1 MMFSIKNA
9 GFWYKP
15 EREIFRDV
23 TFSLER
29 GKILCILGPNGI
41 GKSTLLKCCGN
52 ILPVRT
58 GEVRMDGKEIEHWS
72 RRELAQKVG
81 YVPQAHTIVFPFSVL
96 QLVLLGRTPHIA
108 EYSRPG
114 QKDIKIAEEALKS
127 VGIEH
132 LRDAPVNRIS
142 GGECQLAMIAR
153 ALAQEPSILILDEP
167 TNHLDFGNQIRILH
181 ILNKLAKERSISIIM
196 STHYPDH
203 TFLLSCQ
210 VGIMT
215 NGIVSL
221 VGHAEDVVT
230 EDSLEKTYQISIGIH
245 FIEPAKRNV
254 CVPSYP

>member
-1 MMFSIKNA
+1 MFSMKNA

-23 TFSLER
+23 TFSLKR
-29 GKILCILGPNGI
+29 GQILCILGPNGI
-41 GKSTLLKCCGN
+41 GKSTLLKCCGRV
-52 ILPVRT
+52 LPLRI
-58 GEVRMDGKEIEHWS
+58 GEVRIEGKEIEHWS
-72 RRELAQKVG
+72 RRKLAQKVG
-81 YVPQAHTIVFPFSVL
+81 YVPQAHHIVFPFSVL
-96 QLVLLGRTPHIA
+96 QLVLLGRTPHIP

-114 QKDIKIAEEALKS
+114 DNDVKIAEEALKS

-153 ALAQEPSILILDEP
+153 ALAQEPSLMILDEP
-167 TNHLDFGNQIRILH
+167 TNHLDFGNQVRILH
-181 ILNKLAKERSISIIM
+181 ILNKLAIERNISIIM

-203 TFLLSCQ
+203 TFLLSCH

-215 NGIVSL
+215 EGIVSL
-221 VGHAEDVVT
+221 VGQAEDVVT
-230 EDSLEKTYQISIGIH
+230 ENSLEETYQISIGIH
-245 FIEPAKRNV
+245 FIESVKRNV

>member
-1 MMFSIKNA
+1 MFSMKNA

-23 TFSLER
+23 TFSLKR
-29 GKILCILGPNGI
+29 GQILCILGPNGI
-41 GKSTLLKCCGN
+41 GKSTLLKCCGRV
-52 ILPVRT
+52 LPLRT
-58 GEVRMDGKEIEHWS
+58 GEVRIEGKEIEHWP
-72 RRELAQKVG
+72 RRKLAQKIG
-81 YVPQAHTIVFPFSVL
+81 YVPQAHHIVFPFSVL
-96 QLVLLGRTPHIA
+96 QLVLLGRTPHIP

-114 QKDIKIAEEALKS
+114 DNDVKIAEEALKS

-153 ALAQEPSILILDEP
+153 ALAQEPSLMILDEP
-167 TNHLDFGNQIRILH
+167 TNHLDFGNQVRILH
-181 ILNKLAKERSISIIM
+181 ILNKLAIERNISIIM

-203 TFLLSCQ
+203 TFLLSCH

-215 NGIVSL
+215 EGIVSL
-221 VGHAEDVVT
+221 VGQAEDVVT
-230 EDSLEKTYQISIGIH
+230 ENSLEETYQISIGIH
-245 FIEPAKRNV
+245 FIESVKRNV